1 MLPTVGKKSQR
12 WCCKPKAL
20 AFQAV
25 YERRIKSC
33 QKMQICKLF
42 GKSHLPNS
50 NLKQQNTGYMCSLF
64 THSSTSEIKLDDL
77 YLKTVFVVIGHFI
90 MEQEQNFEGQPKK

>member
-1 MLPTVGKKSQR
+1 
-12 WCCKPKAL
+12 
-20 AFQAV
+20 
-25 YERRIKSC
+25 
-33 QKMQICKLF
+33 MQICKLF
-42 GKSHLPNS
+42 DKSHLPNS